1 VNRRDHL
8 RRTGAIG
15 LALTALLTAFTFAL
29 GGLRLFDRSYP
40 IEAVFASASGIEAGD
55 PVRVA
60 GVLVG
65 SVAAV
70 ERQVQD
76 GTMLIHMDIDQGVEL
91 TEDVRASI
99 RLRTLLGKK
108 FVDLA
113 DPGTGA
119 VLASGG
125 RIPLERTSTSTDVDT
140 LLNAADPVVEQTD
153 VIAINEVLGS
163 FDGILDGRGEVLSTM
178 IRDLDDLSGT
188 LAGRDQEIAALI
200 EAAGRLGTALDGR
213 RSQLTGTVDGMAI
226 LLDALAQRQSD
237 LTSLVSGVNELTTT
251 LTPLLDRN
259 QADLD
264 AALDDVVSTVSMLDS
279 QRDRI
284 DLALTQ
290 LPVLAERFYEVSREG
305 SWVNVYI
312 VGIVAT
318 PYLSNP
324 VDLGSSETGEPGVS
338 GGVPRLDVDPTQLL
352 QLVPEEIETFVG
364 TIDRTDGRTVEP
376 PEGFGA

>member
-1 VNRRDHL
+1 MNRRDHL

-15 LALTALLTAFTFAL
+15 LFVTALLTAFTFAL
-29 GGLRLFDRSYP
+29 GGLRIFERSYP
-40 IEAVFASASGIEAGD
+40 IEAEFATASGIESGD

-65 SVAAV
+65 SVSAV
-70 ERQVQD
+70 ERQVED
-76 GTMLIHMDIDQGVEL
+76 GTVLVRMAIDDGVEL
-91 TEDVRASI
+91 TDDVRASI

-108 FVDLA
+108 FIDLA
-113 DPGTGA
+113 DPGTGT
-119 VLASGG
+119 VLDDGG
-125 RIPLERTSTSTDVDT
+125 RIPLDRTSTATDVDT
-140 LLNAADPVVEQTD
+140 LLNAADPVVQQTD
-153 VIAINEVLGS
+153 IGAINQVLGS
-163 FDGILDGRGEVLSTM
+163 FDGILDGRGEVLATM

-213 RSQLTGTVDGMAI
+213 RAQLTGTVDGMAI
-226 LLDALAQRQSD
+226 VLDALAQRQGD
-237 LTSLVSGVNELTTT
+237 LTALVSGVDQLAST

-290 LPVLAERFYEVSREG
+290 LPVLAERFYEVTREG

-318 PYLSNP
+318 PFLSNP
-324 VDLGSSETGEPGVS
+324 IDLGSSESGEPGVT

-376 PEGFGA
+376 PEGFGR